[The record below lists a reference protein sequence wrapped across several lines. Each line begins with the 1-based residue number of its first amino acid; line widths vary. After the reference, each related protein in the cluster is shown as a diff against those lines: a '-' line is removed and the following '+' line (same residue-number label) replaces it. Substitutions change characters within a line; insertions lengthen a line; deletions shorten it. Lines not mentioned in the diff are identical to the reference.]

1 MIEAVIG
8 KLLDG
13 LNSLAEMLME
23 KLSAVVDTVLTV
35 FDEVPKLFGGFLD
48 LLGVIF
54 PYIPSEIILLLTF
67 GIIAV
72 VFIGII
78 KALRR

>member
-1 MIEAVIG
+1 
-8 KLLDG
+8 
-13 LNSLAEMLME
+13 MLMGKVKDVVE
-23 KLSAVVDTVLTV
+23 VVLSVL
-35 FDEVPKLFGGFLD
+35 DEVPKLFDGFLNF
-48 LLGVIF
+48 LGVVF
-54 PYIPSEIILLLTF
+54 PFIPPEITLLLTF